1 MGRGTLLELRACA
14 LEYVGR
20 PLAVLG
26 RSVQLYDVCRWGTA
40 RPSSPRQ
47 SLGHAT
53 EIPCPLPRCC
63 DLQLPLHAEENGY
76 VLREFKAQG

>member
-1 MGRGTLLELRACA
+1 MLELRACA

-26 RSVQLYDVCRWGTA
+26 RGVQLSDVCRGRAA
-40 RPSSPRQ
+40 RPPSPVARQ

-63 DLQLPLHAEENGY
+63 DLQLPLHAKKNGY
-76 VLREFKAQG
+76 VLREFKV